1 MFIACQKYDIIK
13 AQIFIFR
20 NIIMKNNNALKWIM
34 KNSKSQNKK
43 IIVLLIANAL
53 FSALSIVFAL
63 FIKEIIDSATIY
75 KDLQRLISFAV
86 AIIVVVIFQFAF
98 RMFTGLLTENI
109 KACLEIGY
117 KSLLFKDILMKK
129 HDKITN
135 YHSGELMT
143 RLTSDVSVISEGVST
158 ILPTIISAMTRL
170 VLAVITLILIDWVFA
185 IAFTVAGLLVFL
197 VLTFLRG
204 RLKSYHK
211 KTQETDGKIRS
222 FMQECIE
229 NILAIK
235 VFSVNSK
242 IEKKANELQEEN
254 YSIKMKRHN
263 YGVLGHSFYN
273 MIFSAGYLFALIFG
287 GIKILKNV
295 LSYGSLSAI
304 LQLVNNVQVPF
315 ISLSNV
321 MPKYYSMLASAER
334 LIEME
339 QVENEPEHKTID
351 REKTYQSLKGIVVD
365 SVDFTYDRDSVLK
378 GASVYIE
385 KGDFVAIT
393 GASGVGKSTL
403 IKLLLGIYSLDNGCV
418 YLDTQEGKVALDNS
432 TRTMFSYVPQG
443 NMIFSGSLKD
453 NITFINGEASAQ
465 EIERAVNLSCCN
477 EFIDKL
483 PQGLQTIVGEN
494 GVGLSEGQVQRIA
507 IARAILTKAP
517 ILLLDE
523 ATSALDENTEKIV
536 LDNLKSIE
544 GATIIIV
551 SHKKAALSIC
561 NKNIQI
567 NDKKIKNITKN

>member
-1 MFIACQKYDIIK
+1 
-13 AQIFIFR
+13 
-20 NIIMKNNNALKWIM
+20 MKNKTALKWIM
-34 KNSKSQNKK
+34 ENSKSQNKK

-63 FIKEIIDSATIY
+63 FIKEIIDSAVNSN
-75 KDLQRLISFAV
+75 LQRLISY
-86 AIIVVVIFQFAF
+86 AIAICVVVILQFVF
-98 RMFTGLLTENI
+98 RMFTSLLTENI
-109 KACLEIGY
+109 KARLEIGY
-117 KSLLFKDILMKK
+117 KSVLFKDILRKK
-129 HDKITN
+129 HDRITA

-143 RLTSDVSVISEGVST
+143 RLTSDVSIISEGVST

-170 VLAVITLILIDWVFA
+170 VLAVVTLIYIDWVFA
-185 IAFTVAGLLVFL
+185 VAFTVAGLLVFVAL
-197 VLTFLRG
+197 AFLRG

-211 KTQETDGKIRS
+211 KAQETDGKIRS

-229 NILAIK
+229 NILAVK

-242 IEKKANELQEEN
+242 IEKQANDLQEKN
-254 YSIKMKRHN
+254 YSVKMKRHN
-263 YGVLGHSFYN
+263 YGALGHAFYN
-273 MIFSAGYLFALIFG
+273 MVFSAGYLFALIYG
-287 GIKILKNV
+287 AIKMLKSKGAF
-295 LSYGSLSAI
+295 SYGSLSAI

-315 ISLSNV
+315 IALSNV

-334 LIEME
+334 IIEME
-339 QVENEPEHKTID
+339 QVENEPQEKTLD
-351 REKTYQSLKGIVVD
+351 REKTYDMLKGIAVD
-365 SVDFTYDRDSVLK
+365 GVDFTYDRDSVLK

-403 IKLLLGIYSLDNGCV
+403 IKLLLGVYSLDNGSV
-418 YLDTQEGKVALDNS
+418 YFDTENGKVMLDNS

-443 NMIFSGSLKD
+443 NMIFSGTLRE
-453 NITFINGEASAQ
+453 NITFINDKASEQ
-465 EIERAVNLSCCN
+465 EIERAIKISMCS

-483 PQGLQTIVGEN
+483 PQGLETIVGEN
-494 GVGLSEGQVQRIA
+494 GIGLSEGQVQRIA

-523 ATSALDENTEKIV
+523 ATSALDENTEKCV
-536 LDNLKSIE
+536 LDNLKSID

-561 NKNIQI
+561 SKNIQI
-567 NDKKIKNITKN
+567 KDKKIKNLTKTA